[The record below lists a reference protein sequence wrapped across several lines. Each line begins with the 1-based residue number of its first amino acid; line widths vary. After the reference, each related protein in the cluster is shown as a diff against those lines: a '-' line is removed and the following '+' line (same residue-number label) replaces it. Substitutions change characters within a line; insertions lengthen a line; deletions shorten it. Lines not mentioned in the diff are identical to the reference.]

1 MMDEE
6 KILGGAEDF
15 KKPEAVLEDN
25 VEKGKTLEQE
35 PVFEESEQEQMK
47 IKQAQD
53 QISSSSAV
61 SLGEEEIL
69 NKNVQGVAEL
79 DKIEDQIQKLT
90 EIATQ
95 DGLKMALKVARTLNS
110 NYVLD
115 KMHDRLIDEE
125 ELREVL
131 INKGFIEK
139 TE

>member
-1 MMDEE
+1 MDEE
-6 KILGGAEDF
+6 KILGGAEDL
-15 KKPEAVLEDN
+15 KKPEAVLKDN
-25 VEKGKTLEQE
+25 VEKGNTLEQE
-35 PVFEESEQEQMK
+35 PVFEESEQAQMK

-61 SLGEEEIL
+61 SSEEDEVL